1 MSKRGIIGLTFL
13 ALLLS
18 LLATPVAAQED
29 IEGFFEGLPNGYN
42 GGTGALPLTG
52 WALAESGV
60 RRVVIKVDGQIDGQ
74 ARYGN
79 FRPDV
84 LSEFPGFPDSAGAGF
99 VYNLNSTDYPNGV
112 HTVTAEV
119 LTNNGTQ
126 RTLVGVWDIF
136 FNNNTSTLRPFG
148 QINLPQRHADLFGT
162 CDLTSSNRLY
172 TSIEGWALDL
182 GVEIGDT
189 GIGYVEL
196 LLDGAIV
203 ANSRTACS
211 FNITTGGLTN
221 CYGLPRFD
229 IEQRYPWALNAP
241 SAGFRFVMDIG
252 ALIAGSNISEG
263 FHMLTIRAGDIS
275 TNVENIDEIP
285 VNFFCEQ
292 NNSNPGSFGV
302 IEEPR
307 PGVIVSGNTV
317 MEGWALDI
325 DGVQRVEIRVDGTLV
340 GIASYGID
348 SRPALAIQYAGYP
361 DAAAPVW
368 RFVWDSTTRT
378 DGFHQ
383 VEAVVVDDLGASTII
398 AERTFF
404 TDNGIDLD

>member
-29 IEGFFEGLPNGYN
+29 IEGFFEGLPNGFN

-52 WALAESGV
+52 WVVAESGV
-60 RRVVIKVDGQIDGQ
+60 RRVVIKVDGQVDGQ
-74 ARYGN
+74 ASYGN

-84 LSEFPGFPDSAGAGF
+84 LADFPGFPDSAGAGF
-99 VYNLNSTDYPNGV
+99 TYNLNSTDYPNGV
-112 HTVTAEV
+112 HTVTAQV
-119 LTNNGTQ
+119 LTNNGTT
-126 RTLVGVWDIF
+126 RTITGVFEIF

-148 QINLPQRHADLFGT
+148 RINLPQRHADLFGT
-162 CDLTSSNRLY
+162 CDLVTTNRIY
-172 TSIEGWALDL
+172 TPVEGWALDL

-203 ANSRTACS
+203 ANSRTACM
-211 FNITTGGLTN
+211 FNIGMGGLTN
-221 CYGLPRFD
+221 CYGLLRLD
-229 IEQRYPWALNAP
+229 IERRYPWALNAP
-241 SAGFRFVMDIG
+241 SAGFRFVLDIG
-252 ALIAGSNISEG
+252 ALIVGSNISEG
-263 FHMLTIRAGDIS
+263 FHMLTIRAGDIA

-292 NNSNPGSFGV
+292 NGNNPGSFGV
-302 IEEPR
+302 IDEPR
-307 PGVIVSGNTV
+307 PGLIVAGDTV

-325 DGVQRVEIRVDGTLV
+325 NGVDRVEIFVDGINV
-340 GIASYGID
+340 GTATYGVD
-348 SRPALAIQYAGYP
+348 SRPAIAVEYPGYP
-361 DAAAPVW
+361 DSGAPVW
-368 RFVWDSTTRT
+368 RFVWDSTTRS
-378 DGFHQ
+378 DGFHE
-383 VEAVVVDDLGASTII
+383 VEAVVIDDLGGSTII

-404 TDNGIDLD
+404 TENGID